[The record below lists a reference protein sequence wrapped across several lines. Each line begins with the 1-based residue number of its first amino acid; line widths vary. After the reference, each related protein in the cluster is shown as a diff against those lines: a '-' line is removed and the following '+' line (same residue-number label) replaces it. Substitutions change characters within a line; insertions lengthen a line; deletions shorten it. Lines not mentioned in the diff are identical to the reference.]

1 MNISFKTIQNAAL
14 TISIHVPLCRV
25 NQKLINA
32 DIWNIFLFSIDIP
45 GQFDDGSMEVNQV
58 SAKNKPCTGLLW
70 SC

>member
-1 MNISFKTIQNAAL
+1 M
-14 TISIHVPLCRV
+14 
-25 NQKLINA
+25 LINA
-32 DIWNIFLFSIDIP
+32 DSWNIFLFSIDIP